1 MRVSL
6 RAGACTC
13 VCVCV
18 CAGLWACA
26 CVRVCVC
33 MCVCVCVRKRVMRCV
48 VPPLTAGKHSTH
60 PLHLCALTHAQAA
73 SSHLS
78 LSLPCAS
85 MCLNREKRTR
95 IKGKSG
101 RSDGAERANVCAC
114 VRVCVCVSCETKHAP
129 FLISLS
135 LSPTLPFP
143 PHMSYTPYH
152 LLARAREGS
161 KAKRRCSL
169 SLPRPSA
176 GSIDAQHHCAHDAPG
191 PTAQRISNECVHLCK
206 GNKATKHVVRVRERA
221 RG

>member
-18 CAGLWACA
+18 CRLVG
-26 CVRVCVC
+26 VRVCAC
-33 MCVCVCVRKRVMRCV
+33 MRVHVCVCVCVRKRVMRCV

-135 LSPTLPFP
+135 LSLPRFP
-143 PHMSYTPYH
+143 SPRICLTPHTTCWH
-152 LLARAREGS
+152 VRARAPKQKGD
-161 KAKRRCSL
+161 ARCPYLAPQPDQSMPNIIAHTM
-169 SLPRPSA
+169 LPGQLRSASAMSVYTCARGTKRPSMW
-176 GSIDAQHHCAHDAPG
+176 
-191 PTAQRISNECVHLCK
+191 
-206 GNKATKHVVRVRERA
+206 
-221 RG
+221 

>member
-18 CAGLWACA
+18 CRLVG
-26 CVRVCVC
+26 VRVCAC
-33 MCVCVCVRKRVMRCV
+33 MRVHVCVCVCVRKRVMRCV

-114 VRVCVCVSCETKHAP
+114 VRVCVCVCRVKPSTRP
-129 FLISLS
+129 SSSLS
-135 LSPTLPFP
+135 LSLSHASLPPAYVLHPIPPAGTCARGLQSKKAMLVVPTSPLSRINRCPT
-143 PHMSYTPYH
+143 SLRT
-152 LLARAREGS
+152 
-161 KAKRRCSL
+161 RCS
-169 SLPRPSA
+169 RA
-176 GSIDAQHHCAHDAPG
+176 NCAAH
-191 PTAQRISNECVHLCK
+191 QQ
-206 GNKATKHVVRVRERA
+206 
-221 RG
+221 